1 MKTTTEKTTFRPA
14 ILSAAIAASLLVGA
28 TSSQAQLEEVIVTA
42 QQRAE
47 SLQDVPISMVAMSG
61 EKINELAITKME
73 DFTAN
78 MPAVTVAQNPIGN
91 FIFIRG
97 VGTAGTNQGIEQSVA
112 IFSDGVFMGR
122 HQQSRA
128 PFMDLARIEVLRG
141 PQSILF
147 GKNTIGGA
155 LSMHTAK
162 PTTDF
167 EGSIQGLYGTN
178 GEQEINAVIS
188 GPLTDNFRGRIAIR
202 DYQHDGYL
210 ENVMTGGDDPARDD
224 KTARLAL
231 AWDASDNL
239 FFNAKYERNE
249 FEQTGSI
256 TQLGRIAEVPYSGLA
271 GLLTGMNQAAVAFVN
286 GGDGTEKLDDER
298 AVLNDGG
305 AILAQMDPARFSGVP
320 GFPDLQEGSDNEMD
334 TAHLNVEYVMGDHTL
349 TFITG
354 YSAYDYVDV
363 CDCDFSALPTIQVD
377 ATEDYEQFSQEIRLT
392 SPLGETFEYI
402 TGLYYHKADLY
413 YTSRESFGTAM
424 IGAPNVSRSY
434 DFDQDQ
440 ELWAVFGSLTWNFS
454 DVSRATLGLRY
465 SDEEKTVDRQLDK
478 SFTDGW
484 DFGAPDGS
492 LAFGSSAEEY
502 DRFEATIPDVA
513 AGLDIVLWNDTG
525 ALGTYEHTFTD
536 RTRSED
542 FVDWYVNLEYDV
554 TGETLVYATASTGV
568 KGGGFDAR
576 FLKDAPRADLFEYDE
591 EEALAFELGFKTTLL
606 DGAMRLNGA
615 IFRNEVSD
623 QQVSVFD
630 GATGFLVTNA
640 AEVISQGVEMDL
652 QWAATD
658 NLVISAAGS
667 YLDST
672 YDSWETGACWASQQT
687 DPSHPEYQPG
697 CVDGF
702 RDASGDQTPYAPDFA
717 FNLNFDYSLPIG
729 DVLEARG
736 ILNYNYS
743 DEIFTAS
750 DLDPVIATQD
760 SFSLLDA
767 RISLGHTDGTWEVAL
782 IGKNLTDEKYSYN
795 NNDQPLVPGNGYN
808 SLHAESS
815 YALQATYR
823 F

>member
-1 MKTTTEKTTFRPA
+1 MKTRDEKTFFKPGILHTA
-14 ILSAAIAASLLVGA
+14 ITAALLASAA
-28 TSSQAQLEEVIVTA
+28 TTQAQLEEVIVTA

-61 EKINELAITKME
+61 EAINEQAITKME

-78 MPAVTVAQNPIGN
+78 IPAVTVAQNPIGN

-112 IFSDGVFMGR
+112 IFNDGVFMGR

-155 LSMHTAK
+155 LSLHTAK
-162 PTTDF
+162 PTDEF
-167 EGSIQGLYGTN
+167 EGSIQGLYGTE

-188 GPLTDNFRGRIAIR
+188 GPITDTLRGRVAIR

-210 ENVMTGGDDPARDD
+210 ENVMTGDDDPARDD
-224 KTARLAL
+224 QTVRLAL
-231 AWDASDNL
+231 AWDASDTI
-239 FFNAKYERNE
+239 FVNAKYERNE

-256 TQLGRIAEVPYSGLA
+256 TQLGKIGSPSYGPIA
-271 GLLTGMNQAAVAFVN
+271 GLLTGLNQSSVAYAT

-305 AILAQMDPARFSGVP
+305 EILGKLDPKWAGIP

-334 TAHLNVEYVMGDHTL
+334 TAHLNVEFMLGEHTL
-349 TFITG
+349 TFLTG
-354 YSAYDYVDV
+354 YSHYEYQDV
-363 CDCDFSALPTIQVD
+363 CDCDFSAIPLIQVD
-377 ATEDYEQFSQEIRLT
+377 ASEDYDQYSQEIRLT

-402 TGLYYHKADLY
+402 TGFYYHKSDLFY
-413 YTSRESFGTAM
+413 ESRESFGTNI
-424 IGAPNVSRSY
+424 IGAANISRAY

-440 ELWAVFGSLTWNFS
+440 ELWAVFGSVTWNFS
-454 DVSRATLGLRY
+454 DLARATLGLRY
-465 SDEEKTVDRQLDK
+465 SDEEKTVDRQLNK
-478 SFTDGW
+478 EFTGGW

-492 LAFGSSAEEY
+492 LAFGSGAAEY
-502 DRFEATIPDVA
+502 DRFEATLPAAA
-513 AGLDIVLWNDTG
+513 AGLDAALWVG
-525 ALGTYEHTFTD
+525 QLGTYEHTFD
-536 RTRSED
+536 GQERSED
-542 FVDWYVNLEYDV
+542 FVDWYLNMEYDI

-576 FLKDAPRADLFEYDE
+576 FLKTVEQEDLFEYDE

-640 AEVISQGVEMDL
+640 AEVISQGVEMDV

-658 NLVISAAGS
+658 NLIISAAGS
-667 YLDST
+667 YLDAT
-672 YDSWETGACWASQQT
+672 YDSWETGACWASQQI
-687 DPSHPEYQPG
+687 DPSHPDYTPG

-717 FNLNFDYSLPIG
+717 FNLNFDYSMSVG
-729 DVLEARG
+729 DSMEARG

-750 DLDPVIATQD
+750 DLDPDVALQD
-760 SFSLLDA
+760 SFGILDA
-767 RISLGHTDGTWEVAL
+767 RISLGHVDGTWEVAL
-782 IGKNLTDEKYSYN
+782 IGKNLTDEEYSYN
-795 NNDQPLVPGNGYN
+795 NNDQPLHSGNAYN
-808 SLHAESS
+808 SLHRLSS